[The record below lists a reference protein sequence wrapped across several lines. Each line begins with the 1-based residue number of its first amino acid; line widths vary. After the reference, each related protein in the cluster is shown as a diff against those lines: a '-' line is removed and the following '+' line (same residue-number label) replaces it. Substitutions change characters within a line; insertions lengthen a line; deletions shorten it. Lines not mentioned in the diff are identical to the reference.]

1 MRQAT
6 NSLVDEAAFLHVL
19 VTKEGEPANIPFST
33 NLGPQFKRQMLYFP
47 MDFRELTLD
56 GLIDTGRTFARKCVD
71 ETHVFTCATCIECSL
86 YVLCT
91 VELSND
97 N

>member
-1 MRQAT
+1 MKLCFLKIGNLLTDQSYVIIVLIR
-6 NSLVDEAAFLHVL
+6 SYKVFYLHVNAWM
-19 VTKEGEPANIPFST
+19 K
-33 NLGPQFKRQMLYFP
+33 
-47 MDFRELTLD
+47 
-56 GLIDTGRTFARKCVD
+56 
-71 ETHVFTCATCIECSL
+71 HVFTCATCIECSL